1 MEDSSM
7 HVLEEKQVVVTTP
20 NSTGSLANPL
30 LQSTL
35 IRSFLPAATPIH
47 WGSNHPDYDQEK
59 DKRARWSEEELQYLS
74 DTITSLA
81 STDTSN
87 RYQ

>member
-1 MEDSSM
+1 MDDSSM
-7 HVLEEKQVVVTTP
+7 QVLEEKQVVISNT
-20 NSTGSLANPL
+20 TGSLTNPQQ
-30 LQSTL
+30 LQSSL
-35 IRSFLPAATPIH
+35 IRSFLPASTPIH

>member
-1 MEDSSM
+1 MDDSSM
-7 HVLEEKQVVVTTP
+7 QVLEEKQEVISNT
-20 NSTGSLANPL
+20 TGSLTNPQ
-30 LQSTL
+30 LQSSL
-35 IRSFLPAATPIH
+35 SRSFLPASTPIH